1 MIYQILITVLW
12 RGSFIVLIHG
22 NDKGEPFWI
31 LTTFPHVLPSTAK
44 EEKGKKYSRG
54 LLIQRVKGEGGGGTL
69 YPPLFVWEPK
79 VLKEVNIY

>member
-44 EEKGKKYSRG
+44 EEKGKKYSQG
-54 LLIQRVKGEGGGGTL
+54 LLIQRVKEEGGGEKKPSIL
-69 YPPLFVWEPK
+69 HYLFESQK
-79 VLKEVNIY
+79 S

>member
-31 LTTFPHVLPSTAK
+31 LTTFSHVLPSTAK
-44 EEKGKKYSRG
+44 EKKGKKYSRG
-54 LLIQRVKGEGGGGTL
+54 LLIQRVKGLGGGTSIL
-69 YPPLFVWEPK
+69 HYLFESQK
-79 VLKEVNIY
+79 S